1 MYSGDQ
7 RSISSSAAVINTL
20 TAPTSKHVQQAQRY
34 SSTRTNRCAA
44 HLLTTTAH
52 THTLPQVNATA
63 TLNTVNTTLDELPAL
78 VDVSI
83 TRLNS
88 LAGEV
93 MDINLVTQKA
103 PEVSRRA
110 NTYVASAH
118 AADSSITCSMLAQS
132 SGFTAS
138 KHALQH
144 CAY

>member
-1 MYSGDQ
+1 VCTPAYN
-7 RSISSSAAVINTL
+7 I
-20 TAPTSKHVQQAQRY
+20 
-34 SSTRTNRCAA
+34 
-44 HLLTTTAH
+44 H
-52 THTLPQVNATA
+52 TQVNATA

-110 NTYVASAH
+110 NTRQLV
-118 AADSSITCSMLAQS
+118 SMQ
-132 SGFTAS
+132 
-138 KHALQH
+138 
-144 CAY
+144 